1 MAILCMPPW
10 RRGIGATVCILGL
23 FLCALCC
30 GRKEEE
36 PTVHP
41 GQFVT
46 LRIYDLDTRRD
57 PIPEE
62 SLLVGIAHVDVDK
75 TRTQRVFKDLRYSE
89 RPPFVVKGPR
99 FLAIAS
105 TTEGEPYRLDIT
117 WPMVFFVI
125 EGQPGCYHFKGDS
138 LKEIGTI
145 MEEALYKVFIPAR
158 EAALTGNS
166 GSNSE

>member
-10 RRGIGATVCILGL
+10 RRGIGAAVCILGL
-23 FLCALCC
+23 FLCALSC

-46 LRIYDLDTRRD
+46 LRIYDLDTSRN

-62 SLLVGIAHVDVDK
+62 SRLVGIAHVDVDK
-75 TRTQRVFKDLRYSE
+75 NRIQRVFKDLRYSYG
-89 RPPFVVKGPR
+89 PPFIVKGPK
-99 FLAIAS
+99 FLGIA
-105 TTEGEPYRLDIT
+105 TTSEGEEYRLDIT
-117 WPMVFFVI
+117 WPMGFFVI
-125 EGQPGCYHFKGDS
+125 MWQPGCYHFEGDS
-138 LKEIGTI
+138 LKEISTI
-145 MEEALYKVFIPAR
+145 LQNALDEVFFPAR
-158 EAALTGNS
+158 QAARMGNS